1 MSSLSV
7 YHVSNPE
14 IPNKVLTHLEDIA
27 ATLAEQGIHFD
38 RWDAT
43 TKIQPGASQED
54 IIAAYQVRIDALM
67 TERGYAT
74 VEVISVDRNHSQ
86 AAEQGAS
93 FLEEYSHSQDEV
105 RFFVAGRG
113 LFTLHLDD
121 YVYAV
126 LCEKHDLITVPAG
139 TRHWFDM
146 GEHPHF
152 IAIRLCNDPQGWG
165 TKVTGDDIASRFP
178 RLED

>member
-38 RWDAT
+38 RWQAA
-43 TKIQPGASQED
+43 TKIQPGAGEED
-54 IIAAYQVRIDALM
+54 IIAAYQGRIDTLM
-67 TERGYAT
+67 TERGYVT
-74 VEVISVDRNHSQ
+74 VDVIRVDGDHAQ
-86 AAEQGAS
+86 TAEAQER
-93 FLEEYSHSQDEV
+93 FLEEYSHAQDEV

-113 LFTLHLDD
+113 LFTLHIDD

-126 LCEKHDLITVPAG
+126 LCEKNDLITIPAG
-139 TRHWFDM
+139 TRHWFDG
-146 GEHPHF
+146 GEHPRF
-152 IAIRLCNDPQGWG
+152 IAIRLFNDPQGWD
-165 TKVTGDDIASRFP
+165 TIVTGDDIASRFP